1 MGLDLGKY
9 VNSGED
15 IAKEE
20 IPEEEK
26 INAGL
31 KKVSKEKII
40 KNVENT
46 SEQMPDKVLVQGI
59 SKEKA
64 IDDNIIE

>member
-15 IAKEE
+15 IAKKE
-20 IPEEEK
+20 IPKEEK

>member
-9 VNSGED
+9 VNSGEY
-15 IAKEE
+15 IAKKE